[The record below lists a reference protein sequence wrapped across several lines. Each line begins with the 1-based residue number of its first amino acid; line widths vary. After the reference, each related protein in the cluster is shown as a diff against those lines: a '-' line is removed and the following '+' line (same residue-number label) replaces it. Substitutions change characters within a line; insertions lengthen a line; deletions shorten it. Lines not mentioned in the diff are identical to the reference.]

1 MNTSEAGLK
10 LVKSFEGLRL
20 KAYRCPA
27 GIWTIG
33 YGHTTAA
40 GPPEVREGMRIT
52 AADAEA
58 ILKRDLERFEAAVSA
73 MVKVPLT
80 QAQFDVLV
88 SFAFN
93 CGTAALRRS
102 TLLKRVNQGA
112 FDAVP
117 VELMKWTKA
126 DGRELPGLV
135 RRRRAEAALWRDLPK
150 RVGAGEARTAPDTP
164 QPPKPITR
172 SREANAAILAGG
184 AGAVAAATEA
194 MPVIRE
200 GVGIMPVLSEALG
213 KPALIAAL
221 VVIAAA
227 LAIWVWR
234 RQRLLEQG
242 A

>member
-1 MNTSEAGLK
+1 MNTSDSGLK
-10 LVKSFEGLRL
+10 LIRSFEGLRL
-20 KAYRCPA
+20 KTYRCPA

-52 AADAEA
+52 AGEAEA
-58 ILKRDLERFEAAVSA
+58 ILKRDLGNFEAAVGA

-93 CGTAALRRS
+93 CGAAALRRS
-102 TLLKRVNQGA
+102 TLLKRVNAGT

-117 VELMKWTKA
+117 AELMKWTKA

-135 RRRRAEAALWRDLPK
+135 RRRRAEAALWRGLP
-150 RVGAGEARTAPDTP
+150 RHVDAGAARTAPDMP
-164 QPPKPITR
+164 RPPKPITQ

-200 GVGIMPVLSEALG
+200 GVGLMPMLSESLG
-213 KPALIAAL
+213 RPAFVAALI
-221 VVIAAA
+221 VMAAA
-227 LAIWVWR
+227 VAIWVWR

>member
-10 LVKSFEGLRL
+10 LIKQFEGVRL

-52 AADAEA
+52 AAEA
-58 ILKRDLERFEAAVSA
+58 DTLLKRDLGRFEAAVSA

-80 QAQFDVLV
+80 QAQLDVLV

-102 TLLKRVNQGA
+102 TLLKRVNASA

-117 VELMKWTKA
+117 AELMKWTKA
-126 DGRELPGLV
+126 DGKELPGLV
-135 RRRRAEAALWRDLPK
+135 RRRRAEAALWRGLPK
-150 RVGAGEARTAPDTP
+150 VVDAQEARTAPDTP
-164 QPPKPITR
+164 QPPKPISR
-172 SREANAAILAGG
+172 SREANAAIVAGG

-200 GVGIMPVLSEALG
+200 GVGIIPMLSESLG
-213 KPALIAAL
+213 RPAFVAALI
-221 VVIAAA
+221 VIAAA

>member
-1 MNTSEAGLK
+1 MKTSEAGLK
-10 LVKSFEGLRL
+10 LIKQFEGLRL
-20 KAYRCPA
+20 KSYRCPA
-27 GIWTIG
+27 GIWAIG

-40 GPPEVREGMRIT
+40 GPPDVREGLRI
-52 AADAEA
+52 AAAEA
-58 ILKRDLERFEAAVSA
+58 EVILKRDLERFEVAVSA

-93 CGTAALRRS
+93 CGVAALRRS
-102 TLLKRVNQGA
+102 TLLKRVNAEA
-112 FDAVP
+112 FEAVP
-117 VELMKWTKA
+117 AELMKWTKA

-135 RRRRAEAALWRDLPK
+135 RRRRAEAALWRGLPG
-150 RVGAGEARTAPDTP
+150 RVDAQEARTAPDTP

-184 AGAVAAATEA
+184 AGAVAVATEA

-213 KPALIAAL
+213 RPALVAAL

-227 LAIWVWR
+227 FAIWVWR
-234 RQRLLEQG
+234 RQRLQEQG

>member
-1 MNTSEAGLK
+1 MNTSDAGLK
-10 LVKSFEGLRL
+10 LIRSFEGLRL

-52 AADAEA
+52 AAEAEA

-102 TLLKRVNQGA
+102 TLLKRC
-112 FDAVP
+112 
-117 VELMKWTKA
+117 EC
-126 DGRELPGLV
+126 RGL
-135 RRRRAEAALWRDLPK
+135 
-150 RVGAGEARTAPDTP
+150 
-164 QPPKPITR
+164 R
-172 SREANAAILAGG
+172 SRSGRAHEMDQGRRPGAPRAGPAAACGG
-184 AGAVAAATEA
+184 RPVAGAAKAC
-194 MPVIRE
+194 
-200 GVGIMPVLSEALG
+200 
-213 KPALIAAL
+213 
-221 VVIAAA
+221 
-227 LAIWVWR
+227 
-234 RQRLLEQG
+234 
-242 A
+242 

>member
-1 MNTSEAGLK
+1 MGSLLNNRTE
-10 LVKSFEGLRL
+10 
-20 KAYRCPA
+20 
-27 GIWTIG
+27 
-33 YGHTTAA
+33 
-40 GPPEVREGMRIT
+40 
-52 AADAEA
+52 ADA
-58 ILKRDLERFEAAVSA
+58 R
-73 MVKVPLT
+73 
-80 QAQFDVLV
+80 
-88 SFAFN
+88 
-93 CGTAALRRS
+93 ALS
-102 TLLKRVNQGA
+102 
-112 FDAVP
+112 
-117 VELMKWTKA
+117 
-126 DGRELPGLV
+126 GLI
-135 RRRRAEAALWRDLPK
+135 RRRRAEAAPWRGLPK
-150 RVGAGEARTAPDTP
+150 RVDAEEARTAPDTP

-200 GVGIMPVLSEALG
+200 GVGIMPILSDALG